1 MNKLLALFLLMCA
14 ASPSARAAECTEIG
28 TVNTT
33 ISSPGN
39 YCLSANLSANATSG
53 SFITIA
59 SGDVTLDCRGYSL
72 HNSSVASTGNAYG
85 ISFNGL
91 GNVQVRNCRII
102 GGFAAGIYA
111 YQNNGNSNTNQNLS
125 FVGNTVSGALWYGIL
140 AYGTDIEIR
149 GNRIHHVGGRDS
161 FAMGIRVGASTLQGE
176 PRFYDVEDNIV
187 SDVASP
193 SNNGYGIYANNS
205 TGSIFAGNRVV
216 GTVSGPSYYRWA
228 IRLTASTRN
237 QIRDNHLVGTG
248 SAWDVG
254 VEGNSSTDA
263 CFDNFIRAETP
274 AAGCSAFYGNF
285 YQ

>member
-1 MNKLLALFLLMCA
+1 MNKLLALVLLMCA

-140 AYGTDIEIR
+140 AYGTT
-149 GNRIHHVGGRDS
+149 S
-161 FAMGIRVGASTLQGE
+161 KSAA
-176 PRFYDVEDNIV
+176 
-187 SDVASP
+187 
-193 SNNGYGIYANNS
+193 
-205 TGSIFAGNRVV
+205 
-216 GTVSGPSYYRWA
+216 
-228 IRLTASTRN
+228 TASTTSA
-237 QIRDNHLVGTG
+237 GATASPWA
-248 SAWDVG
+248 SAWVRPRCRASRASTTWRTTSCPTSPRRPTTATASTPTIRPG
-254 VEGNSSTDA
+254 ASS
-263 CFDNFIRAETP
+263 P
-274 AAGCSAFYGNF
+274 AIASSARCPGRRTTAGPSA
-285 YQ
+285 